1 MKGAMTKSLFL
12 ATGIFCCLLGL
23 ELLLIDSAVVRP
35 FSGEGESST
44 FTAPEWAP
52 WTLLSVGAVTILH
65 FCTVPGSAAS
75 ASFED

>member
-23 ELLLIDSAVVRP
+23 ELLVIDSAVVRP
-35 FSGEGESST
+35 FDGEGESSV

-65 FCTVPGSAAS
+65 FCTVPGSAA
-75 ASFED
+75 ASPLED

>member
-1 MKGAMTKSLFL
+1 MTKSLFL

-23 ELLLIDSAVVRP
+23 ELLVIDSAMVRP
-35 FSGEGESST
+35 FDGEGESSV

-65 FCTVPGSAAS
+65 FCTVPGSTGAS
-75 ASFED
+75 PLED